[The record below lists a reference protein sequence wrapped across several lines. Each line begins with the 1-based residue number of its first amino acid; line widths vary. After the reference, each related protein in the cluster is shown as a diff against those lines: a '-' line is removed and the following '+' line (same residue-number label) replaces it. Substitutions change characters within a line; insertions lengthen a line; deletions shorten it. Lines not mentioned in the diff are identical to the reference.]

1 MTALG
6 LFALVGLVAALAT
19 AWPNLA
25 RAHTGDASL
34 TALTV
39 TPGTLSPAFSSTV
52 TDYTVAVANTV
63 TDSTV
68 AVANTVTQITIEAT
82 PDGDGTVAYQNTDGT
97 TLTDADT
104 NVDGQQVDLPVVGG
118 KRIDV
123 VVTHGTDTQTYTVL
137 VSREG
142 TFDSEDPCAGG
153 GYNPTP
159 TAVAVDAVPI
169 VVASTTADYFVLYV
183 RDLVDPAWEAP
194 VSVTRGEAGTTS
206 LTENV
211 EALPKERYRVEKY
224 LVADPADV
232 DGDCTDDI
240 TELDNLGSMNPVNA
254 APSIPL
260 SDGVSAIPDQETFNS
275 LSFLGSVQFFLI
287 DIDTNSPRLYF
298 INGDS
303 HATHNSFLRA
313 VGLDWYFPGR
323 ITVSGEVNYYP
334 QLVGPDGS
342 SGVYV
347 YRVREYL
354 YFSHQDLFYRLLA
367 ASMPLLE
374 NDLAYYISNY
384 TLQYFQGDLPHYA
397 ASGISLLFAQN
408 IAPESGF
415 IPLNEAEGYGLL
427 RVMELEDRP
436 NPRDVVIYEAVPNE
450 LPRVAGIITT
460 VPQTP
465 LSHVNL
471 RAIQDGVP
479 NAYIRDASDK
489 ANINDLIGNYVYYTV
504 SETRYTIRA
513 ATKAEV
519 DAHHASSRPTQP
531 QTPERDLS
539 VTAITPLSQIDFDD
553 WDAFGVKAANVAV
566 LGTLAFPDGTVPDG
580 FAIPFYFYDEF
591 MKHNDFYT
599 RIETMLADSDFQTDY
614 AVQDDMLDD
623 LRDDIEDADTPQWII
638 DALTTMNESFA
649 EGVNRRYRSSTNN
662 EDLPGFNGAG
672 LYDSKSQKPSEDEDD
687 LAKSLKEVYA
697 SLWNFRA
704 FIERDFHRIDHTAAA
719 MGILVHPSYKDEE
732 VNGVAVSFDPVYDQD
747 GAYYVNS
754 QVGEDLVTNP
764 DALSV
769 PEEVLLHKA
778 RGYTILSTSNQAPP
792 GSLLMSDDQLNQLR
806 RHLAVIHA
814 KFTALYNPSPDEPFA
829 MEIEFKITS
838 ENILA
843 IKQARPWVFGTV
855 RDNDTP
861 GVMVLPTSLTIDEG
875 NTDTYTVEL
884 NTQPSG
890 DMMVA
895 ISSNNTDVTVS
906 SSPLTFTTT
915 NWNSAQT
922 VTVTAGQDADAA
934 DDKATL
940 THNPSGADYGSVSN
954 AILMVTVTDDET
966 AGVTVT
972 PTSLTVNE
980 GGTNTYTIVLD
991 TEPTDT
997 VTVAISSNNT
1007 DVTVSASP
1015 LTVWDTA
1022 VTVTVSAAEDADST
1036 HDTATVTHTVTG
1048 GDYNF
1053 VINVIVTVTD
1063 NDTPGVTVTPLSL
1076 TIGEGSTGTYA
1087 VVLNTQPSGNVMVAI
1102 RSNNTDVTVPSSTL
1116 TFTMTDWNTEQ
1127 TVTVTAGQDADAAND
1142 MATLTHNPSGGGY
1155 NSVSSVSLMVTV
1167 TDDEMA
1173 GVTVTP
1179 TSLTVNE
1186 GGTNTYTVVL
1196 DTQPTATV
1204 TVTIVD
1210 PTDNADVT
1218 ANPASLTFS
1227 TSDWNTEQTV
1237 TVSADEDADSTQ
1249 DRATVTHTV
1258 SGGDYGSVTASGVS
1272 VTVTDNDT
1280 PGVTVTPP
1288 SLTVG
1293 EGGTGRYT
1301 VRLNTQPSGNVMV
1314 AISSNNT
1321 DVTVPQSSS
1330 TLTFTTTS
1338 WSTEQTVTV
1347 SAGQDADAANDMA
1360 TLTHNPSGGGY
1371 GSVSNA
1377 ILMVTV
1383 TDYDTARLELSVTF
1397 LDVDEGGQN
1406 TYTVKLQTQPTTTV
1420 TVTVSSDDTDAAT
1433 VSGPTLRFTTSNWD
1447 TEQTVTVRGVNDGD
1461 SDDET
1466 VTITNTASGGE
1477 YAGVTAS
1484 VTVTVDDDDTRGI
1497 TFTPAARTIRE
1508 GATGTY
1514 DVKLNTA
1521 PTADVTVAISSDNP
1535 DVTVNKSSLT
1545 FTTVNYARNQ
1555 RVTVTAGQ
1563 DADAADGTANLTH
1576 RPSGGDYSAGE
1587 AKDFMVTVTDD
1598 DTAGLVLSAT
1608 TLGVDEAGQ
1617 NTYTVKLQTEPTT
1630 TVTVTVSSGDP
1641 GAATATVSGSTLIFT
1656 ASNWETEQTVTVE
1669 GVDDGDSANETVT
1682 VTNTASGGEYEG
1694 VTASVRVTVDDDD
1707 KPGITFTPASL
1718 TVGEAGVGRY
1728 TVRLNAAPTSDVTVA
1743 ISSSNP
1749 DVTVNKSSLTFT
1761 TVNYATNQ
1769 RVTVAAAEDADAA
1782 DDTANLTHR
1791 PSGGGYGS
1799 GQNKDLIV
1807 TVTDYDTARLELSV
1821 WFLDVD
1827 EGGQNTYTVKLQTQ
1841 PTTTV
1846 TVTVSSDDTDAATVS
1861 GPTLRFTPSNW
1872 DTEQTVT
1879 VRGVND
1885 GDSDDETV
1893 TITNTASGGEY
1904 AGVTETVWLFVD
1916 DDDTRGI
1923 TFTPAARTIRE
1934 GATGTYDVKLNT
1946 APTADVTVAISSDNP
1961 DVTVNKSSL
1970 TFTTV
1975 NYATNQRVTVT
1986 AAQDADAADGTANL
2000 THRPSGDDYSAGEAK
2015 DFMVTVT
2022 DDDTAGLMLSAT
2034 TLGVDEAGQNTY
2046 TVKLQTEPT
2055 VTVTVTVSSD
2065 DPGAATATVSGSTLR
2080 FTASNWETEQTVTV
2094 AGVDDG
2100 DSANETVTVTN
2111 TASGGEYAGVTASVR
2126 VTVDDDDK
2134 PGITFTPA
2142 SLTVG
2147 EAGVG
2152 RYTVRLNAAPT
2163 ADVTVAISSSNPD
2176 VTVNTSSLT
2185 FTTVNYATNQ
2195 RVDVTAAED
2204 ADAADDT
2211 ANLRHR
2217 PSGGDYSAGEAK
2229 DFMVTVTDDDTAG
2242 LVLSATTL
2250 GVDEAGQN
2258 TYTVKLQTQP
2268 TTTVTVTVSS
2278 DDTDA
2283 ATVSGPTLRFTTSN
2297 WDTEQTVTVRGVND
2311 GDSDGEFVTI
2321 TNTASGGEYAGV
2333 TASVTVTVDDDDT
2346 RGITFTPAARTIR
2359 EGATGTY
2366 DVKLNTAP
2374 TADVTVAISSDNP
2387 DVTVNKSSLTFTTVN
2402 YARNQRVTVTAAQD
2416 ADAAD
2421 GTANLTHRP
2430 SGGDYSAGEA
2440 KDFMVTVTDD
2450 DTAGLVLSATTL
2462 GVDEAGQ
2469 NTYTVKLQT
2478 QPTTTVTVTVSSD
2491 DTGAATATV
2500 SGSTLIFT
2508 ASNWETEQTV
2518 TVEGVDDGDSAN
2530 ETVTVTNTASDGE
2543 YEGVTASVRVTVDD
2557 DDKPG
2562 ITFTPA
2568 SLTVGEAGVGR
2579 YGVRLNAA
2587 PTADVTV
2594 AISSSNPDV
2603 TVMPNSLTFTSSNW
2617 ETEQTVDVTAAEDA
2631 DAADDTANLRHRPSG
2646 GGYGSGQNKDLI
2658 VTVTD
2663 YDTAGLML
2671 STTTLTVDEAGQ
2683 NTYTV
2688 KLQTE
2693 PTVTVTVTVSSDDP
2707 GAATAT
2713 VSGSTLRFTASNW
2726 DTEQTVTVAGVDDG
2740 DSANETVTVTNTASG
2755 GEYAGVTASVRVTVD
2770 DDDKPGITF
2779 TPASL
2784 TVGEAGVG
2792 RYTVR
2797 LNAAPTSD
2805 VTVAISSSNP
2815 DVTVM
2820 PNSLTFTSSNWETEQ
2835 TVTVTAAEDAD
2846 AADDTANLTHRPSGG
2861 DYSAGEAKDFMVTV
2875 TDDDTAGLVL
2885 SATTLGVDEAGQNT
2899 YTVKLQTEPTVT
2911 VTVTVSSDDP
2921 GAAEVIFS
2929 PLRFTASNWDTE
2941 QTVTVAGVDDG
2952 DSANETVTVTNTAS
2966 GGEYE
2971 GVTASVRVTVDD
2983 DDKPGITFTPAS
2995 LTVGEAGVGRY
3006 TVRLN
3011 AAPTSDVTVAISSSN
3026 PDVTVMPN
3034 SLTFTSSN
3042 WETEQTVDVTA
3053 AEDADA
3059 ADDTANLRHRPSG
3072 GGYGSGQ
3079 NKDLIV
3085 TVTDYDTARLMLSTT
3100 TLTVDEAGQNTYTV
3114 KLDTQPTTTVTVTVS
3129 SDDTDAATVSGPTL
3143 RFTTSNWDTE
3153 QTVTVRGVNDG
3164 DSDDETVT
3172 ITNTAS
3178 GGEYAGVTASVTVTV
3193 DDDDTRG
3200 ITFTPAARTIREGA
3214 TGTYDV
3220 KLNTAPTADVTVAI
3234 SSDNPDVTVN
3244 KSSLTFTTVNYAR
3257 NQRVTVTAG
3266 QDADAA
3272 DGTANLTHRPS
3283 GGDYSAGEAK
3293 DFMVT
3298 VTDDDTAGLVLSATT
3313 LGVDEAGQNTYTV
3326 KLQTEP
3332 TTTVTVTVSSDD
3344 PGAATATVSGSTLIF
3359 TASNW
3364 ETEQTVTV
3372 EGVDDGDSANETVTV
3387 TNTASGGEYEGV
3399 TASVRVTVDDDDKPG
3414 ITFTPASLTVGEAG
3428 VGRYTVRLNAAP
3440 TSDVTV
3446 AISSSNPDVT
3456 VNKSSLTFTTVNYA
3470 TNQRVTVAAAE
3481 DADAADDTANLTHR
3495 PSGGGYGS
3503 GQNKDLIVT
3512 VTDYDTARLEL
3523 SVWFLDV
3530 DEGGQ
3535 NTYTVKLQTQPTT
3548 TVTVT
3553 VSSDDTDAATVSGPT
3568 LRFTTSNW
3576 DTEQTVTV
3584 RGVNDGDSDGEL
3596 VTITNTASGG
3606 EYAGVT
3612 ETVWLFVDDD
3622 DTRGITFTPA
3632 ARTIREGA
3640 TGTYDVKLN
3649 TAPTADV
3656 TVAISSDN
3664 PDVTVNK
3671 SSLTFTTVNYATNQR
3686 VTVTAA
3692 QDADAADG
3700 TANLRHRP
3708 SGGDYSAGEAKDF
3721 MVTVTDDDTAGL
3733 DALGHDA
3740 GGG

>member
-1 MTALG
+1 MKESATSTVQASG
-6 LFALVGLVAALAT
+6 LFHRMFGVGVHAGNSLPVRKLMVAVLLLVVATFLGVFAVAQAQAADGTMTGVTLAS
-19 AWPNLA
+19 
-25 RAHTGDASL
+25 DS
-34 TALTV
+34 
-39 TPGTLSPAFSSTV
+39 PGTL
-52 TDYTVAVANTV
+52 
-63 TDSTV
+63 
-68 AVANTVTQITIEAT
+68 
-82 PDGDGTVAYQNTDGT
+82 
-97 TLTDADT
+97 
-104 NVDGQQVDLPVVGG
+104 
-118 KRIDV
+118 
-123 VVTHGTDTQTYTVL
+123 
-137 VSREG
+137 
-142 TFDSEDPCAGG
+142 
-153 GYNPTP
+153 
-159 TAVAVDAVPI
+159 
-169 VVASTTADYFVLYV
+169 
-183 RDLVDPAWEAP
+183 
-194 VSVTRGEAGTTS
+194 
-206 LTENV
+206 
-211 EALPKERYRVEKY
+211 
-224 LVADPADV
+224 
-232 DGDCTDDI
+232 
-240 TELDNLGSMNPVNA
+240 
-254 APSIPL
+254 
-260 SDGVSAIPDQETFNS
+260 
-275 LSFLGSVQFFLI
+275 
-287 DIDTNSPRLYF
+287 
-298 INGDS
+298 
-303 HATHNSFLRA
+303 
-313 VGLDWYFPGR
+313 
-323 ITVSGEVNYYP
+323 TVS
-334 QLVGPDGS
+334 
-342 SGVYV
+342 
-347 YRVREYL
+347 
-354 YFSHQDLFYRLLA
+354 
-367 ASMPLLE
+367 
-374 NDLAYYISNY
+374 
-384 TLQYFQGDLPHYA
+384 
-397 ASGISLLFAQN
+397 
-408 IAPESGF
+408 
-415 IPLNEAEGYGLL
+415 
-427 RVMELEDRP
+427 
-436 NPRDVVIYEAVPNE
+436 
-450 LPRVAGIITT
+450 
-460 VPQTP
+460 
-465 LSHVNL
+465 
-471 RAIQDGVP
+471 
-479 NAYIRDASDK
+479 
-489 ANINDLIGNYVYYTV
+489 
-504 SETRYTIRA
+504 
-513 ATKAEV
+513 
-519 DAHHASSRPTQP
+519 
-531 QTPERDLS
+531 
-539 VTAITPLSQIDFDD
+539 
-553 WDAFGVKAANVAV
+553 
-566 LGTLAFPDGTVPDG
+566 
-580 FAIPFYFYDEF
+580 
-591 MKHNDFYT
+591 
-599 RIETMLADSDFQTDY
+599 
-614 AVQDDMLDD
+614 
-623 LRDDIEDADTPQWII
+623 
-638 DALTTMNESFA
+638 
-649 EGVNRRYRSSTNN
+649 
-662 EDLPGFNGAG
+662 
-672 LYDSKSQKPSEDEDD
+672 
-687 LAKSLKEVYA
+687 
-697 SLWNFRA
+697 
-704 FIERDFHRIDHTAAA
+704 
-719 MGILVHPSYKDEE
+719 
-732 VNGVAVSFDPVYDQD
+732 
-747 GAYYVNS
+747 
-754 QVGEDLVTNP
+754 
-764 DALSV
+764 
-769 PEEVLLHKA
+769 
-778 RGYTILSTSNQAPP
+778 
-792 GSLLMSDDQLNQLR
+792 
-806 RHLAVIHA
+806 
-814 KFTALYNPSPDEPFA
+814 
-829 MEIEFKITS
+829 
-838 ENILA
+838 
-843 IKQARPWVFGTV
+843 
-855 RDNDTP
+855 DNDTS
-861 GVMVLPTSLTIDEG
+861 GVTVAPTSLTVGEG
-875 NTDTYTVEL
+875 DMGTYTVKL
-884 NTQPSG
+884 NTLPTGNVMVDISSNNTDVTVPQSSSTLTFTTTSWSTEQTVTVSAGQDADAANDMATLTHNPSG
-890 DMMVA
+890 GGYGSVSNAILMVTVTDDETAGVTVTPTSLTVNEGGTNTYTIVLDTEPTDTVTVA

-906 SSPLTFTTT
+906 ASPLTVWDTAVTVTVSAAEDADSTHDTATVTHTVTGGDYNFVINVIVTVTDNDTPGVTVTPLSLTIGEGSTGTYAVVLNTQPSGNVMVAIRSNNTDVTVPSSTLTFTMTD
-915 NWNSAQT
+915 WNTEQT

-934 DDKATL
+934 NDMATL
-940 THNPSGADYGSVSN
+940 THNPSGGGYNSVSSVSLMVTVTDDEMAGVTVTPTSLTVNEGGTNTYTVVLDTQPTATVTVTIVDPTDNADVTANPASLTFSTSDWNTEQTVTVSADEDADSTQDRATVTHTVSGGDYGSVTASGVSVTVTDNDTPGVTVTPPSLTVGEGGTGRYTVRLNTQPSGNVMVAISSNNTDVTVPQSSSTLTFTTTSWSTEQTVTVSAGQDADAANDMATLTHNPSGGGYGSVSN

-1406 TYTVKLQTQPTTTV
+1406 TYTVKLQTEPTTTV
-1420 TVTVSSDDTDAAT
+1420 TVTVSSDDTGAAT
-1433 VSGPTLRFTTSNWD
+1433 VSGPTLRFTASNWD

-1555 RVTVTAGQ
+1555 RVTVTAAQ
-1563 DADAADGTANLTH
+1563 DADAADGTANLRH

-1682 VTNTASGGEYEG
+1682 VTNTASDGEYEG

-1718 TVGEAGVGRY
+1718 TVGEAGVGTY
-1728 TVRLNAAPTSDVTVA
+1728 GVRLNAAPTADVTVA

-1749 DVTVNKSSLTFT
+1749 DVTVNTSSLTFT

-1782 DDTANLTHR
+1782 DDTANLRHR
-1791 PSGGGYGS
+1791 PSGGDYGS

-1861 GPTLRFTPSNW
+1861 GPTLRFTTSNW

-1975 NYATNQRVTVT
+1975 NYARNQRVTVT

-2022 DDDTAGLMLSAT
+2022 DDDTAGLM
-2034 TLGVDEAGQNTY
+2034 
-2046 TVKLQTEPT
+2046 
-2055 VTVTVTVSSD
+2055 
-2065 DPGAATATVSGSTLR
+2065 
-2080 FTASNWETEQTVTV
+2080 
-2094 AGVDDG
+2094 
-2100 DSANETVTVTN
+2100 
-2111 TASGGEYAGVTASVR
+2111 
-2126 VTVDDDDK
+2126 
-2134 PGITFTPA
+2134 
-2142 SLTVG
+2142 
-2147 EAGVG
+2147 
-2152 RYTVRLNAAPT
+2152 
-2163 ADVTVAISSSNPD
+2163 
-2176 VTVNTSSLT
+2176 
-2185 FTTVNYATNQ
+2185 
-2195 RVDVTAAED
+2195 
-2204 ADAADDT
+2204 
-2211 ANLRHR
+2211 
-2217 PSGGDYSAGEAK
+2217 
-2229 DFMVTVTDDDTAG
+2229 
-2242 LVLSATTL
+2242 
-2250 GVDEAGQN
+2250 
-2258 TYTVKLQTQP
+2258 
-2268 TTTVTVTVSS
+2268 
-2278 DDTDA
+2278 
-2283 ATVSGPTLRFTTSN
+2283 
-2297 WDTEQTVTVRGVND
+2297 
-2311 GDSDGEFVTI
+2311 
-2321 TNTASGGEYAGV
+2321 
-2333 TASVTVTVDDDDT
+2333 
-2346 RGITFTPAARTIR
+2346 
-2359 EGATGTY
+2359 
-2366 DVKLNTAP
+2366 
-2374 TADVTVAISSDNP
+2374 
-2387 DVTVNKSSLTFTTVN
+2387 
-2402 YARNQRVTVTAAQD
+2402 
-2416 ADAAD
+2416 
-2421 GTANLTHRP
+2421 
-2430 SGGDYSAGEA
+2430 
-2440 KDFMVTVTDD
+2440 
-2450 DTAGLVLSATTL
+2450 LSATTL

-2579 YGVRLNAA
+2579 YTVRLNAA
-2587 PTADVTV
+2587 PTSDVTV

-2726 DTEQTVTVAGVDDG
+2726 ETEQTVTVEGVDDG

-2941 QTVTVAGVDDG
+2941 QTVTVEGVDDG

-3011 AAPTSDVTVAISSSN
+3011 AAVTSDVGAAISSSN

-3257 NQRVTVTAG
+3257 NQRVTVTAA

-3272 DGTANLTHRPS
+3272 DGTANLRHRPS

-3332 TTTVTVTVSSDD
+3332 TTTVTVTVSSGD

-3387 TNTASGGEYEGV
+3387 TNTASDGEYEGV

-3584 RGVNDGDSDGEL
+3584 RGVNDGDSDDET

-3671 SSLTFTTVNYATNQR
+3671 SSLTFTTVNYARNQR

-3700 TANLRHRP
+3700 TANLTHRP
-3708 SGGDYSAGEAKDF
+3708 IGGDYSAGEAKDF

-3733 DALGHDA
+3733 VLSATTLGVDEA
-3740 GGG
+3740 GQNTYTVKLQTQPTVTVTVPVSSDDPGAATVIFYPLRFTASNWDTERTVTVEGVDDGDSANETVTVTNTASGGEYAGVTASVRVTVDDDDKPGITFTPASLTVGEAGVGTYGVRLNAAPTADVTVAISSSNPDVTVNTSSLTFTTVNYATNQRVDVTAAYSGDDSQMARTP

>member
-1 MTALG
+1 MKESATSTVQASG
-6 LFALVGLVAALAT
+6 LFHRMFGVGVHAG
-19 AWPNLA
+19 N
-25 RAHTGDASL
+25 SL
-34 TALTV
+34 PVRKLM
-39 TPGTLSPAFSSTV
+39 
-52 TDYTVAVANTV
+52 VAVLLLVVATFLGV
-63 TDSTV
+63 F
-68 AVANTVTQITIEAT
+68 AVAQAQ
-82 PDGDGTVAYQNTDGT
+82 ATDGT
-97 TLTDADT
+97 MTGVTL
-104 NVDGQQVDLPVVGG
+104 
-118 KRIDV
+118 
-123 VVTHGTDTQTYTVL
+123 
-137 VSREG
+137 
-142 TFDSEDPCAGG
+142 
-153 GYNPTP
+153 
-159 TAVAVDAVPI
+159 
-169 VVASTTADYFVLYV
+169 
-183 RDLVDPAWEAP
+183 
-194 VSVTRGEAGTTS
+194 
-206 LTENV
+206 
-211 EALPKERYRVEKY
+211 
-224 LVADPADV
+224 
-232 DGDCTDDI
+232 
-240 TELDNLGSMNPVNA
+240 
-254 APSIPL
+254 
-260 SDGVSAIPDQETFNS
+260 
-275 LSFLGSVQFFLI
+275 
-287 DIDTNSPRLYF
+287 
-298 INGDS
+298 
-303 HATHNSFLRA
+303 
-313 VGLDWYFPGR
+313 
-323 ITVSGEVNYYP
+323 
-334 QLVGPDGS
+334 
-342 SGVYV
+342 
-347 YRVREYL
+347 
-354 YFSHQDLFYRLLA
+354 
-367 ASMPLLE
+367 
-374 NDLAYYISNY
+374 
-384 TLQYFQGDLPHYA
+384 
-397 ASGISLLFAQN
+397 
-408 IAPESGF
+408 
-415 IPLNEAEGYGLL
+415 
-427 RVMELEDRP
+427 
-436 NPRDVVIYEAVPNE
+436 
-450 LPRVAGIITT
+450 
-460 VPQTP
+460 
-465 LSHVNL
+465 
-471 RAIQDGVP
+471 
-479 NAYIRDASDK
+479 ASD
-489 ANINDLIGNYVYYTV
+489 
-504 SETRYTIRA
+504 S
-513 ATKAEV
+513 
-519 DAHHASSRPTQP
+519 P
-531 QTPERDLS
+531 
-539 VTAITPLSQIDFDD
+539 
-553 WDAFGVKAANVAV
+553 
-566 LGTLAFPDGTVPDG
+566 GTV
-580 FAIPFYFYDEF
+580 
-591 MKHNDFYT
+591 T
-599 RIETMLADSDFQTDY
+599 
-614 AVQDDMLDD
+614 
-623 LRDDIEDADTPQWII
+623 
-638 DALTTMNESFA
+638 
-649 EGVNRRYRSSTNN
+649 
-662 EDLPGFNGAG
+662 
-672 LYDSKSQKPSEDEDD
+672 
-687 LAKSLKEVYA
+687 
-697 SLWNFRA
+697 
-704 FIERDFHRIDHTAAA
+704 
-719 MGILVHPSYKDEE
+719 
-732 VNGVAVSFDPVYDQD
+732 
-747 GAYYVNS
+747 
-754 QVGEDLVTNP
+754 VT
-764 DALSV
+764 
-769 PEEVLLHKA
+769 
-778 RGYTILSTSNQAPP
+778 
-792 GSLLMSDDQLNQLR
+792 
-806 RHLAVIHA
+806 
-814 KFTALYNPSPDEPFA
+814 
-829 MEIEFKITS
+829 
-838 ENILA
+838 
-843 IKQARPWVFGTV
+843 
-855 RDNDTP
+855 DNDTP
-861 GVMVLPTSLTIDEG
+861 GVMVLPTSLTIGEG
-875 NTDTYTVEL
+875 DMGTYTVEL

-906 SSPLTFTTT
+906 SSPLTFTAG

-934 DDKATL
+934 NDMATL
-940 THNPSGADYGSVSN
+940 THNPSGGGYNSVSN

-1036 HDTATVTHTVTG
+1036 HDTATVTHTFAG

-1218 ANPASLTFS
+1218 ANPASLRFSTSNWATAQTVTVSADEDDDPTQDTATVTHTVSGGDYASFAASSVAVTVTDNDTPGVTVTPMSLTVGEGGTGRYTVRLNTLPTGNVLVAISSNNTDVTVPSSTLTFTMTDWNTEQTVTVTAGQDADAANDMATLTHNPSGGGYNSVSSVSLTVTVTDNDTRGVTVSRTSLTISEGGSGMYTVKLNTQPSGDVTVTVNDPTDNSDVTAGPASLTFS

-1383 TDYDTARLELSVTF
+1383 TDYDTAGLMLSTTA
-1397 LDVDEGGQN
+1397 LTVDEAGQS
-1406 TYTVKLQTQPTTTV
+1406 TYTVKLQTEPTVTV

-1555 RVTVTAGQ
+1555 RVTVTAAQ

-1576 RPSGGDYSAGE
+1576 RLSGGDYSAGE

-1617 NTYTVKLQTEPTT
+1617 NTYTVKLQTEPTV
-1630 TVTVTVSSGDP
+1630 TVTVTVSSDDP
-1641 GAATATVSGSTLIFT
+1641 GAATATVSGSTLRFT
-1656 ASNWETEQTVTVE
+1656 ASNWDTEQTVTVA

-1682 VTNTASGGEYEG
+1682 VTNTASGGEYAG

-1769 RVTVAAAEDADAA
+1769 RVTVTAAEDADAA

-1861 GPTLRFTPSNW
+1861 GPTLRFT
-1872 DTEQTVT
+1872 
-1879 VRGVND
+1879 
-1885 GDSDDETV
+1885 
-1893 TITNTASGGEY
+1893 
-1904 AGVTETVWLFVD
+1904 
-1916 DDDTRGI
+1916 
-1923 TFTPAARTIRE
+1923 
-1934 GATGTYDVKLNT
+1934 
-1946 APTADVTVAISSDNP
+1946 
-1961 DVTVNKSSL
+1961 
-1970 TFTTV
+1970 
-1975 NYATNQRVTVT
+1975 
-1986 AAQDADAADGTANL
+1986 
-2000 THRPSGDDYSAGEAK
+2000 
-2015 DFMVTVT
+2015 
-2022 DDDTAGLMLSAT
+2022 
-2034 TLGVDEAGQNTY
+2034 
-2046 TVKLQTEPT
+2046 
-2055 VTVTVTVSSD
+2055 
-2065 DPGAATATVSGSTLR
+2065 
-2080 FTASNWETEQTVTV
+2080 
-2094 AGVDDG
+2094 
-2100 DSANETVTVTN
+2100 
-2111 TASGGEYAGVTASVR
+2111 
-2126 VTVDDDDK
+2126 
-2134 PGITFTPA
+2134 
-2142 SLTVG
+2142 
-2147 EAGVG
+2147 
-2152 RYTVRLNAAPT
+2152 
-2163 ADVTVAISSSNPD
+2163 
-2176 VTVNTSSLT
+2176 
-2185 FTTVNYATNQ
+2185 
-2195 RVDVTAAED
+2195 
-2204 ADAADDT
+2204 
-2211 ANLRHR
+2211 
-2217 PSGGDYSAGEAK
+2217 
-2229 DFMVTVTDDDTAG
+2229 
-2242 LVLSATTL
+2242 
-2250 GVDEAGQN
+2250 
-2258 TYTVKLQTQP
+2258 
-2268 TTTVTVTVSS
+2268 
-2278 DDTDA
+2278 
-2283 ATVSGPTLRFTTSN
+2283 TSN

-2333 TASVTVTVDDDDT
+2333 TASVWLFVDDDDT

-2450 DTAGLVLSATTL
+2450 DTAGLMLSATTL

-2478 QPTTTVTVTVSSD
+2478 EPTVTVTVTVSSD
-2491 DTGAATATV
+2491 DPGAAEV
-2500 SGSTLIFT
+2500 IFSPLRFT
-2508 ASNWETEQTV
+2508 ASNWDTEQTV
-2518 TVEGVDDGDSAN
+2518 TVAGVDDGDSAN
-2530 ETVTVTNTASDGE
+2530 ETVTVTNTASGGE

-2579 YGVRLNAA
+2579 YTVRLNAA
-2587 PTADVTV
+2587 PTSDVTV

-2603 TVMPNSLTFTSSNW
+2603 TVNKSSLTFT
-2617 ETEQTVDVTAAEDA
+2617 TVNYATNQRVTVTAAEDA

-2688 KLQTE
+2688 KLQTQ
-2693 PTVTVTVTVSSDDP
+2693 PTTTVTVTVSSDDP

-2770 DDDKPGITF
+2770 DDDKPGITFTPASLTVGEAGVGRYTVRLNAAPTADVTVAISSDNPDVTVNKSSLTFTTVNYATNQRVTVTAAQDADAADGTANLTHRPSGGDYSAGEAKDFMVTVTDDDTAGLMLSATTLGVDEAGQNTYTVKLQTEPTVTVTVTVSSDDPGAAEVIFSPLRFTASNWDTEQTVTVAGVDDGDSANETVTVTNTASGGEYAGVTASVRVTVDDDDKPGITFTPASLTVGEAGVGRYTVRLNAAPTSDVTVAISSSNPDVTVMPNSLTFTSSNWETEQTVDVTAAEDADAADDTANLRHRPSGGGYGSGQNKDLIVTVTDYDTARLMLSTTTLTVDEGGQNTYTVKLDTQPTTTVTVTVSSDDTDAATVSGPTLRFTTSNWDTEQTVTVRGVNDGDSANETVTVTNTASGGEYAGVTASVRVTVDDDDTRGITF

-2966 GGEYE
+2966 GGEYA

-2983 DDKPGITFTPAS
+2983 DDTPGITFTPAS

-3085 TVTDYDTARLMLSTT
+3085 TVTDYDTARLELSDTF
-3100 TLTVDEAGQNTYTV
+3100 LDVDEGGQNTYTV
-3114 KLDTQPTTTVTVTVS
+3114 KLETQPTTTVTVTVS

-3178 GGEYAGVTASVTVTV
+3178 GGEYAGVTASVRVTV

-3257 NQRVTVTAG
+3257 NQRVTVTAA

-3298 VTDDDTAGLVLSATT
+3298 VTDDDTAGLMLSATT

-3332 TTTVTVTVSSDD
+3332 TVTVTVTVSSDD
-3344 PGAATATVSGSTLIF
+3344 PGAATATVSGSTLRF

-3364 ETEQTVTV
+3364 DTEQTVTV
-3372 EGVDDGDSANETVTV
+3372 AGVDDGDSANETVTV

-3470 TNQRVTVAAAE
+3470 TNQRVTVTAAE

-3584 RGVNDGDSDGEL
+3584 RGVNDGDSDGEF

-3612 ETVWLFVDDD
+3612 ASVWLFVDDD

-3671 SSLTFTTVNYATNQR
+3671 SSLTFTTVNYARNQR

-3700 TANLRHRP
+3700 TANLTHRP

-3733 DALGHDA
+3733 MLSATTLGVDEA
-3740 GGG
+3740 GQNTYTVKLQTEPTVTVTVTVSSDDPGAAEVIFSPLRFTASNWDTEQTVTVAGVDDGDSANETVTVTNTASGGEYAGVTASVRVTVDDDDKPGITFTPASLTVGEAGVGRYTVRLNAAPTADVTVAISSSNPDVTVNKSSLTFTTVNYATNQRVDVTAAYSGDDSQMARTP

>member
-1 MTALG
+1 MVLLLG
-6 LFALVGLVAALAT
+6 VVSVVHAEAT
-19 AWPNLA
+19 
-25 RAHTGDASL
+25 
-34 TALTV
+34 V
-39 TPGTLSPAFSSTV
+39 
-52 TDYTVAVANTV
+52 
-63 TDSTV
+63 STV
-68 AVANTVTQITIEAT
+68 AITSNPGTDNNYATGDTITVSLTFSEAVTVTGT
-82 PDGDGTVAYQNTDGT
+82 PYVVLDIGEHAVRRAAYSGDGSSMAAQ
-97 TLTDADT
+97 
-104 NVDGQQVDLPVVGG
+104 PFS
-118 KRIDV
+118 
-123 VVTHGTDTQTYTVL
+123 YTVL
-137 VSREG
+137 PG
-142 TFDSEDPCAGG
+142 D
-153 GYNPTP
+153 
-159 TAVAVDAVPI
+159 
-169 VVASTTADYFVLYV
+169 
-183 RDLVDPAWEAP
+183 RD
-194 VSVTRGEAGTTS
+194 T
-206 LTENV
+206 
-211 EALPKERYRVEKY
+211 
-224 LVADPADV
+224 
-232 DGDCTDDI
+232 
-240 TELDNLGSMNPVNA
+240 
-254 APSIPL
+254 
-260 SDGVSAIPDQETFNS
+260 DGVSLQANS
-275 LSFLGSVQFFLI
+275 LTL
-287 DIDTNSPRLYF
+287 
-298 INGDS
+298 NGGGIQTTSDS
-303 HATHNSFLRA
+303 TDATLTHSAMTFANHN
-313 VGLDWYFPGR
+313 V
-323 ITVSGEVNYYP
+323 
-334 QLVGPDGS
+334 
-342 SGVYV
+342 
-347 YRVREYL
+347 
-354 YFSHQDLFYRLLA
+354 
-367 ASMPLLE
+367 
-374 NDLAYYISNY
+374 
-384 TLQYFQGDLPHYA
+384 
-397 ASGISLLFAQN
+397 
-408 IAPESGF
+408 
-415 IPLNEAEGYGLL
+415 
-427 RVMELEDRP
+427 
-436 NPRDVVIYEAVPNE
+436 
-450 LPRVAGIITT
+450 
-460 VPQTP
+460 
-465 LSHVNL
+465 
-471 RAIQDGVP
+471 
-479 NAYIRDASDK
+479 
-489 ANINDLIGNYVYYTV
+489 
-504 SETRYTIRA
+504 
-513 ATKAEV
+513 
-519 DAHHASSRPTQP
+519 
-531 QTPERDLS
+531 
-539 VTAITPLSQIDFDD
+539 
-553 WDAFGVKAANVAV
+553 
-566 LGTLAFPDGTVPDG
+566 
-580 FAIPFYFYDEF
+580 
-591 MKHNDFYT
+591 
-599 RIETMLADSDFQTDY
+599 
-614 AVQDDMLDD
+614 
-623 LRDDIEDADTPQWII
+623 
-638 DALTTMNESFA
+638 
-649 EGVNRRYRSSTNN
+649 
-662 EDLPGFNGAG
+662 
-672 LYDSKSQKPSEDEDD
+672 
-687 LAKSLKEVYA
+687 
-697 SLWNFRA
+697 
-704 FIERDFHRIDHTAAA
+704 
-719 MGILVHPSYKDEE
+719 
-732 VNGVAVSFDPVYDQD
+732 
-747 GAYYVNS
+747 
-754 QVGEDLVTNP
+754 
-764 DALSV
+764 
-769 PEEVLLHKA
+769 
-778 RGYTILSTSNQAPP
+778 
-792 GSLLMSDDQLNQLR
+792 
-806 RHLAVIHA
+806 
-814 KFTALYNPSPDEPFA
+814 
-829 MEIEFKITS
+829 
-838 ENILA
+838 
-843 IKQARPWVFGTV
+843 
-855 RDNDTP
+855 DNDTR
-861 GVMVLPTSLTIDEG
+861 GVTVSPTSLTVAEG
-875 NTDTYTVEL
+875 GSGMYTVKL
-884 NTQPSG
+884 DSQPT
-890 DMMVA
+890 A
-895 ISSNNTDVTVS
+895 EVTVS
-906 SSPLTFTTT
+906 ISSDIADVSVNPATLTFTTS
-915 NWNSAQT
+915 NWATSQR
-922 VTVTAGQDADAA
+922 VTATANQDDIDKDAGVT
-934 DDKATL
+934 ATL
-940 THNPSGADYGSVSN
+940 THMVSGGDYGPVS
-954 AILMVTVTDDET
+954 ATGVTVTVNDNDT
-966 AGVTVT
+966 RGITIT

-980 GGTNTYTIVLD
+980 GDTNTYTIVLD

-1007 DVTVSASP
+1007 DVTLSASP

-1022 VTVTVSAAEDADST
+1022 LTVTVSAAEDADST

-1053 VINVIVTVTD
+1053 VINVI
-1063 NDTPGVTVTPLSL
+1063 
-1076 TIGEGSTGTYA
+1076 
-1087 VVLNTQPSGNVMVAI
+1087 
-1102 RSNNTDVTVPSSTL
+1102 
-1116 TFTMTDWNTEQ
+1116 
-1127 TVTVTAGQDADAAND
+1127 
-1142 MATLTHNPSGGGY
+1142 
-1155 NSVSSVSLMVTV
+1155 
-1167 TDDEMA
+1167 
-1173 GVTVTP
+1173 
-1179 TSLTVNE
+1179 
-1186 GGTNTYTVVL
+1186 
-1196 DTQPTATV
+1196 
-1204 TVTIVD
+1204 
-1210 PTDNADVT
+1210 
-1218 ANPASLTFS
+1218 
-1227 TSDWNTEQTV
+1227 
-1237 TVSADEDADSTQ
+1237 
-1249 DRATVTHTV
+1249 
-1258 SGGDYGSVTASGVS
+1258 

-1321 DVTVPQSSS
+1321 DVTVSSS

-1383 TDYDTARLELSVTF
+1383 TDYDTARLMLSTPT
-1397 LDVDEGGQN
+1397 LGVDEGGQAA
-1406 TYTVKLQTQPTTTV
+1406 YTVKLQTQPTTTV
-1420 TVTVSSDDTDAAT
+1420 TVTVSSGDTDAAT
-1433 VSGPTLRFTTSNWD
+1433 VSGPTLRFTPSNWE
-1447 TEQTVTVRGVNDGD
+1447 TEQTVTVEGVDDGD
-1461 SDDET
+1461 SANET
-1466 VTITNTASGGE
+1466 VTITHTASGGE
-1477 YAGVTAS
+1477 YAGVMAS
-1484 VTVTVDDDDTRGI
+1484 VTVTVDDDDTPGI

-1521 PTADVTVAISSDNP
+1521 PTADVTVAISSDNA

-1545 FTTVNYARNQ
+1545 FTTVNYATNQ

-1617 NTYTVKLQTEPTT
+1617 AAYTVKLQTQPTT
-1630 TVTVTVSSGDP
+1630 TVTVTVSSDDT

-1718 TVGEAGVGRY
+1718 TVGEAGVGTY
-1728 TVRLNAAPTSDVTVA
+1728 GVRLNAAPTADVTVA

-1749 DVTVNKSSLTFT
+1749 DVTVNTSSLTFT

-1769 RVTVAAAEDADAA
+1769 RVDVTAAEDADAA
-1782 DDTANLTHR
+1782 DDTANLRHR

-1827 EGGQNTYTVKLQTQ
+1827 EGGQAAYTVKLQTQ

-1885 GDSDDETV
+1885 GDSDGEFV

-1916 DDDTRGI
+1916 DDDKPGI

-1986 AAQDADAADGTANL
+1986 AG
-2000 THRPSGDDYSAGEAK
+2000 
-2015 DFMVTVT
+2015 
-2022 DDDTAGLMLSAT
+2022 
-2034 TLGVDEAGQNTY
+2034 
-2046 TVKLQTEPT
+2046 
-2055 VTVTVTVSSD
+2055 
-2065 DPGAATATVSGSTLR
+2065 
-2080 FTASNWETEQTVTV
+2080 
-2094 AGVDDG
+2094 
-2100 DSANETVTVTN
+2100 
-2111 TASGGEYAGVTASVR
+2111 
-2126 VTVDDDDK
+2126 
-2134 PGITFTPA
+2134 
-2142 SLTVG
+2142 
-2147 EAGVG
+2147 
-2152 RYTVRLNAAPT
+2152 
-2163 ADVTVAISSSNPD
+2163 
-2176 VTVNTSSLT
+2176 
-2185 FTTVNYATNQ
+2185 
-2195 RVDVTAAED
+2195 
-2204 ADAADDT
+2204 
-2211 ANLRHR
+2211 
-2217 PSGGDYSAGEAK
+2217 
-2229 DFMVTVTDDDTAG
+2229 
-2242 LVLSATTL
+2242 
-2250 GVDEAGQN
+2250 
-2258 TYTVKLQTQP
+2258 
-2268 TTTVTVTVSS
+2268 
-2278 DDTDA
+2278 
-2283 ATVSGPTLRFTTSN
+2283 
-2297 WDTEQTVTVRGVND
+2297 
-2311 GDSDGEFVTI
+2311 
-2321 TNTASGGEYAGV
+2321 
-2333 TASVTVTVDDDDT
+2333 
-2346 RGITFTPAARTIR
+2346 
-2359 EGATGTY
+2359 
-2366 DVKLNTAP
+2366 
-2374 TADVTVAISSDNP
+2374 
-2387 DVTVNKSSLTFTTVN
+2387 
-2402 YARNQRVTVTAAQD
+2402 QD

-2530 ETVTVTNTASDGE
+2530 ETVTVTNTASGGE

-2562 ITFTPA
+2562 ITFTPT
-2568 SLTVGEAGVGR
+2568 SLTVGEAGVGT

-2603 TVMPNSLTFTSSNW
+2603 TVNTSSLTFTTVNYA
-2617 ETEQTVDVTAAEDA
+2617 TNQRVDVTAAEDA

-2646 GGYGSGQNKDLI
+2646 GGYGSVSNAILM

-2671 STTTLTVDEAGQ
+2671 STPTLGVDEGGQ
-2683 NTYTV
+2683 AAYTV
-2688 KLQTE
+2688 KLQ
-2693 PTVTVTVTVSSDDP
+2693 
-2707 GAATAT
+2707 
-2713 VSGSTLRFTASNW
+2713 
-2726 DTEQTVTVAGVDDG
+2726 
-2740 DSANETVTVTNTASG
+2740 
-2755 GEYAGVTASVRVTVD
+2755 
-2770 DDDKPGITF
+2770 
-2779 TPASL
+2779 
-2784 TVGEAGVG
+2784 
-2792 RYTVR
+2792 
-2797 LNAAPTSD
+2797 
-2805 VTVAISSSNP
+2805 
-2815 DVTVM
+2815 
-2820 PNSLTFTSSNWETEQ
+2820 
-2835 TVTVTAAEDAD
+2835 
-2846 AADDTANLTHRPSGG
+2846 
-2861 DYSAGEAKDFMVTV
+2861 
-2875 TDDDTAGLVL
+2875 
-2885 SATTLGVDEAGQNT
+2885 
-2899 YTVKLQTEPTVT
+2899 
-2911 VTVTVSSDDP
+2911 
-2921 GAAEVIFS
+2921 
-2929 PLRFTASNWDTE
+2929 
-2941 QTVTVAGVDDG
+2941 
-2952 DSANETVTVTNTAS
+2952 
-2966 GGEYE
+2966 
-2971 GVTASVRVTVDD
+2971 
-2983 DDKPGITFTPAS
+2983 
-2995 LTVGEAGVGRY
+2995 
-3006 TVRLN
+3006 
-3011 AAPTSDVTVAISSSN
+3011 
-3026 PDVTVMPN
+3026 
-3034 SLTFTSSN
+3034 
-3042 WETEQTVDVTA
+3042 
-3053 AEDADA
+3053 
-3059 ADDTANLRHRPSG
+3059 
-3072 GGYGSGQ
+3072 
-3079 NKDLIV
+3079 
-3085 TVTDYDTARLMLSTT
+3085 
-3100 TLTVDEAGQNTYTV
+3100 
-3114 KLDTQPTTTVTVTVS
+3114 TQPTTTVTVTVS
-3129 SDDTDAATVSGPTL
+3129 SGDTGAATVSGPTL
-3143 RFTTSNWDTE
+3143 RFTPSNWETE
-3153 QTVTVRGVNDG
+3153 QTVTVEGVDDG
-3164 DSDDETVT
+3164 DSDGEIVT
-3172 ITNTAS
+3172 ITHTAS

-3244 KSSLTFTTVNYAR
+3244 KSSLTFTTVNYAT

-3326 KLQTEP
+3326 KLQTQP

-3344 PGAATATVSGSTLIF
+3344 TGAATATVSGSTLIF

-3428 VGRYTVRLNAAP
+3428 VGTYGVRLNAAP
-3440 TSDVTV
+3440 TADVTV
-3446 AISSSNPDVT
+3446 AISSSNPDVTVNTSSLTFTTVNYATNQRVDVTAAEDADAADDTANLRHRPSGGGYGSGQNKDLIVTVTDYDTAGLMLSTPTLGVDEGGQAAYTVKLQTQPTTTVTVTVSSGDTDAATVSGPTLRFTPSNWDTEQTVTVEGVDDGDSANETVTITHTASGGEYAGVMASVTVTVDDDDTPGITFTPAARTIREGATGTYDVKLNTAPTADVTVAISSDNADVT

-3470 TNQRVTVAAAE
+3470 TNQRVTVTAGQDADAADGTANLTHRPSGGDYSAGEAKDFMVTVTDDDTAGLVLSATTLGVDEAGQAAYTVKLQTQPTTTVTVTVSSDDTGAATATVSGSTLIFTASNWETEQTVTVEGVDDGDSANETVTVTNTASGGEYEGVTASVRVTVDDDDKPGITFTPTSLTVGEAGVGTYGVRLNAAPTADVTVAISSSNPDVTVNTSSLTFTTVNYATNQRVDVTAAE
-3481 DADAADDTANLTHR
+3481 DADAADDTANLRHR

-3535 NTYTVKLQTQPTT
+3535 AAYTVKLQTQPTT

-3568 LRFTTSNW
+3568 LRFTPSNW

-3584 RGVNDGDSDGEL
+3584 RGVNDGDSDGEF

-3622 DTRGITFTPA
+3622 DKPGITFTPA

-3686 VTVTAA
+3686 VTVTAG

-3700 TANLRHRP
+3700 TANLTHRP

-3733 DALGHDA
+3733 VLSATTLGVDEAGQNTYTVKLQTQPTTTVTVTVSSDDTGAATATVSGSTLIFTASNWETEQTVTVEGVDDGDSANETVTVTNTASGGEYEGVTASVRVTVDDDDKPGITFTPASLTVGEAGVGTYGVRLNAAPTADVTVAISSSNPDVTVNTSSLTFTTVNYATNQRVDVTAAEDADA
-3740 GGG
+3740 ADDTANLRHRPSGGGYGSGQNKDLIVTVTDYDTAGLMLSTPTLGVDEGGQAAYTVKLQTQPTTTVTVTVSSGDTGAATVSGPTLRFTPSNWDTEQTVTVRGVNDGDSDGEIVTITHTASGGEYAGVTASVTVTVDDDDTPGITFTPAARTIREGATGTYDVKLNTAPTADVTVAISSDNADVTVNKSSLTFTTVNYATNQRVTVTAGQDADAADGTANLTHRPSGGGYSAGEAKDFMVTVTDDDTAGLVLSATTLGVDEAGQAAYTVKLQTQPTTTVTVTVSSDDTGAATATVSGSTLIFTASNWETEQTVTVEGVDDGDSANETVTVTNTASGGEYEGVTASVRVTVDDDDKPGITFTPASLTVGEAGVGTYGVRLNAAPTADVTVAISSSNPDVTVNKSSLTFTTVNYATNQRVDVTAAEDADAADDTANLRHRPSGGGYGSGQNKDLIVTVTDYDTARLMLSTPTLGVDEGGQAAYTVKLQTQPTTTVTVTVSSGDTDAATVSGPTLRFTPSNWETEQTVTVEGVDDGDSANETVTITHTASGGEYAGVMASVTVTVDDDDTPGITFTPAARTIREGATGTYDVKLNTAPTADVTVAISSDNADVTVNKSSLTFTTVNYATNQRVTVTAGQDADAADGTANLTHRPSGGDYSAGEAKDFMVTVTDDDTAGLVLSATTLGVDEAGQNTYTVKLQTQPTTTVTVTVSSDDTGAATATVSGSTLIFTASNWETEQTVTVEGVDDGDSANETVTVTNTASGGEYEGVTASVRVTVDDDDKPGITFTPASLTVGEAGVGTYGVRLNAAPTADVTVAISSSNPDVTVNTSSLTFTTVNYATNQRVDVTAAEDADAADDTANLRHRPSGGGYGSGQNKDLIVTVTDYDTARLELSVWFLDVDEGGQAAYTVKLQTQPTTTVTVTVSSDDTDAATVSGPTLRFTPSNWDTEQTVTVRGVNDGDSDGEFVTITNTARAASTRA